1 MKHAPLTL
9 AIAAILILPYGLANA
24 QTTTDAAVEKGAAP
38 AELDRVQVTASPLR
52 NGIDEIAKPIT
63 VLTGE
68 ELNRAKGAT
77 LGETVEGEAGVQSTF
92 FGVGVGRPIIR
103 GQEGSR
109 VQVLANNM
117 LTGDVSTVSADHA
130 VTLEPFLADQIEVLR
145 GPAVLLYGS
154 GAIAGAV
161 NVVDGRI
168 PTTPYADAFGG
179 KAELRYNT
187 NNDGYTGMGR
197 LDGTFAN
204 DAFSWHVDFVTRDFE
219 DYDIPGYAFSKA
231 LIDEELA
238 EGESLD
244 EFSKGTQ
251 PNSNL
256 TADSFAAGL
265 TWFGDNSWLGA
276 SYNRFET
283 NYGIPPGAHAHEED
297 HDEDGAEEEAE
308 LVRIDMSQSRFDLQG
323 GINDVGIFKS
333 LVMRLADTDYE
344 HTELEGTET
353 GTQFFS
359 DTLEVRLEAA
369 QKQWSGWDGAFGIQ
383 YVDNDFEAVGDEAF
397 VPPTSTTDWGF
408 FVLQEREF
416 GDFKLEIG
424 ARYDD
429 VSLKPDAVS
438 LPDRSYNPFSYSLG
452 GIWKINDLYHLT
464 ATFDGAQRAPRAEE
478 LYAFGP
484 HVATGTFEI
493 GNQYLDKE
501 ESIGGNIGLHFHN
514 GKIDASVSVYRS
526 EYDNFIYLQGS
537 DEELD
542 ELPVAYWSQ
551 TDATFTGWEAQLSW
565 DFLENQSG
573 LWTFNA
579 LADSVNTNT
588 DGGDNLPRIVPSR
601 LGADIAWQLGNWT
614 AGFGLVH
621 VYDQDETAPG
631 ETETDGYNM
640 VNANIAYR
648 WTAGGT
654 DLQVFLDGNNLADEE
669 ARVST
674 SYLKDFAPLP
684 GRTFEA
690 GIRIYF

>member
-1 MKHAPLTL
+1 MSRRYSRTLLVL
-9 AIAAILILPYGLANA
+9 AISMALSTEVLADP
-24 QTTTDAAVEKGAAP
+24 QSTEPEKT
-38 AELDRVQVTASPLR
+38 LDSVVVTASPLG
-52 NGIDEIAKPIT
+52 NSIDDFAKPVS
-63 VLTGE
+63 VLAGE
-68 ELNRAKGAT
+68 ALDLAKSNT
-77 LGETVEGEAGVQSTF
+77 LGETVAGETGVQSTF
-92 FGVGVGRPIIR
+92 FGAGVGRPIIR
-103 GQEGSR
+103 GQDGSR

-154 GAIAGAV
+154 GAIAGAI

-168 PTTPYADAFGG
+168 PTTPYAEAFGG
-179 KAELRYNT
+179 KAELRYNSG
-187 NNDGYTGMGR
+187 NDGYTGMGR
-197 LDGTFAN
+197 LDGNFAN
-204 DAFSWHVDFVTRDFE
+204 ESFSWHIDFVTRDAE
-219 DYDIPGYAFSKA
+219 DYDIPGYAFSKD
-231 LIDEELA
+231 LIAEELA

-244 EFSKGTQ
+244 EFSKGKQ

-265 TWFGDNSWLGA
+265 TWFGENSWLGG

-283 NYGIPPGAHAHEED
+283 NYGIPPGAHAHEAD
-297 HDEDGAEEEAE
+297 HGGAAEEEAE
-308 LVRIDMSQSRFDLQG
+308 LVRIDMAQSRFDLQA

-344 HTELEGTET
+344 HTELEGTQT

-369 QKQWSGWDGAFGIQ
+369 QKQWNGWDGAFGIQ
-383 YVDNDFEAVGDEAF
+383 YIDNNFEAIGDEAF

-429 VSLKPDAVS
+429 VTLKPDAIG
-438 LPDRSYNPFSYSLG
+438 LRERSYNPFSYSRG
-452 GIWKINDLYHLT
+452 GIWKINELVHVT
-464 ATFDGAQRAPRAEE
+464 AVFDGAQRAPRAEE

-493 GNQYLDKE
+493 GNEDLDKE

-514 GKIDASVSVYRS
+514 GKIDASVSFYRT
-526 EYDNFIYLQGS
+526 EYDNFIYLEGS
-537 DEELD
+537 DLELD
-542 ELPVAYWSQ
+542 GLPVAYWSQ
-551 TDATFTGWEAQLSW
+551 ADATFTGWEAQLSW
-565 DFLENQSG
+565 DFLENRSG

-579 LADSVNTNT
+579 LVDSVNASTN
-588 DGGDNLPRIVPSR
+588 GGDNLPRIVPSR

-614 AGFGLVH
+614 AGFGLMH

-654 DLQVFLDGNNLADEE
+654 DLQVFLEGSNLADEE

-684 GRTFEA
+684 GRALQA
-690 GIRIYF
+690 GIRIFF

>member
-1 MKHAPLTL
+1 MKHAPLSL

-24 QTTTDAAVEKGAAP
+24 QATTDAAGEKGAAP

-117 LTGDVSTVSADHA
+117 LTGDVSTVSSDHA

-219 DYDIPGYAFSKA
+219 DYDIPGYAFSKD

-283 NYGIPPGAHAHEED
+283 NYGIPPGAHAHEAE
-297 HDEDGAEEEAE
+297 HGEDGAEEEAE

-344 HTELEGTET
+344 HTELEGTGT

-369 QKQWSGWDGAFGIQ
+369 QKQWNGWDGALGIQ

-429 VSLKPDAVS
+429 VSLKPDAVG

-452 GIWKINDLYHLT
+452 GIWKINDLFHLT

-493 GNQYLDKE
+493 GNQDLDKE

-514 GKIDASVSVYRS
+514 GKIDASVSVYRT
-526 EYDNFIYLQGS
+526 EYDNFIYLEGS

-551 TDATFTGWEAQLSW
+551 TEATFTGWEAQLSW

-648 WTAGGT
+648 WTAGNT
-654 DLQVFLDGNNLADEE
+654 DLQVFLDGSNLADEE

-690 GIRIYF
+690 GIRVYF

>member
-1 MKHAPLTL
+1 
-9 AIAAILILPYGLANA
+9 
-24 QTTTDAAVEKGAAP
+24 
-38 AELDRVQVTASPLR
+38 
-52 NGIDEIAKPIT
+52 
-63 VLTGE
+63 
-68 ELNRAKGAT
+68 
-77 LGETVEGEAGVQSTF
+77 
-92 FGVGVGRPIIR
+92 
-103 GQEGSR
+103 
-109 VQVLANNM
+109 
-117 LTGDVSTVSADHA
+117 
-130 VTLEPFLADQIEVLR
+130 
-145 GPAVLLYGS
+145 
-154 GAIAGAV
+154 
-161 NVVDGRI
+161 
-168 PTTPYADAFGG
+168 
-179 KAELRYNT
+179 
-187 NNDGYTGMGR
+187 MGR
-197 LDGTFAN
+197 LDGNFA
-204 DAFSWHVDFVTRDFE
+204 DESFSWHIDFVTRDTE
-219 DYDIPGYAFSKA
+219 DYDIPGYAFSKD

-244 EFSKGTQ
+244 EFSKGKQ

-265 TWFGDNSWLGA
+265 TWFGENSWLGA

-297 HDEDGAEEEAE
+297 HDGEEHDEEAEEEAE

-344 HTELEGTET
+344 HTELEGAET

-369 QKQWSGWDGAFGIQ
+369 QKTWNGWDGAFGIQ

-429 VSLKPDAVS
+429 VRLKPDAVG
-438 LPDRSYNPFSYSLG
+438 LPDRSFNPFSYSLG
-452 GIWKINDLYHLT
+452 GIWKINELFHLT
-464 ATFDGAQRAPRAEE
+464 AVFDGAQRAPRAEE

-493 GNQYLDKE
+493 GNEDLGKE

-514 GKIDASVSVYRS
+514 GKIDASLSFYRT
-526 EYDNFIYLQGS
+526 EYDNFIYLEGS
-537 DEELD
+537 DLELD
-542 ELPVAYWSQ
+542 GLPVAYWSQ

-565 DFLENQSG
+565 DFLENRSG
-573 LWTFNA
+573 LWTINA
-579 LADSVNTNT
+579 LVDSVNTST
-588 DGGDNLPRIVPSR
+588 GGGGNLPRIVPSR
-601 LGADIAWQLGNWT
+601 LSADIAWQLGNWT
-614 AGFGLVH
+614 AGFGLMH

-654 DLQVFLDGNNLADEE
+654 DLQVFLNGSNLADEE

-684 GRTFEA
+684 GRTLEA
-690 GIRIYF
+690 GIRIFF